1 MVELRYSGIV
11 SPSAGCTGFCAPRNN
26 LFSLI
31 HPSLIAVSLFFFI
44 PTGEETV
51 CNIKFIGRINQ
62 EGSVRV
68 VHHVLFLIELLLKNV
83 VNHAA
88 EESDIGTWTNRG
100 IHIGLRG
107 GTSKARVNNDPLGA
121 AVNGAV
127 APAGRQR
134 MVFNVVGTDG
144 HDDIGVLEIAP
155 VAGHGAASKG
165 RG

>member
-1 MVELRYSGIV
+1 MVELRHTGV
-11 SPSAGCTGFCAPRNN
+11 VNPCTGGTGFGVPRNN
-26 LFSLI
+26 FFCLV
-31 HPSLIAVSLFFFI
+31 HPGLVAVSLFFFI
-44 PTGEETV
+44 PAGEEAV
-51 CNIKFIGRINQ
+51 GNVELIRGIDQ
-62 EGSVRV
+62 EGRVRV
-68 VHHVLFLIELLLKNV
+68 VHHVLFLIELLIKDV
-83 VNHAA
+83 ADHAA
-88 EESDIGTWTNRG
+88 EEGDIGTWTNRG
-100 IHIGLRG
+100 VHIGLRG

-155 VAGHGAASKG
+155 VAGHGAASEG